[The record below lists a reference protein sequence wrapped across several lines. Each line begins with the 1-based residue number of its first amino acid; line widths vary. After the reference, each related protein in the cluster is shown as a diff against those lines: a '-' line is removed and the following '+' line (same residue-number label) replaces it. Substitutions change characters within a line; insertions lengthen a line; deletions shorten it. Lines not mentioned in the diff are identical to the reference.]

1 MTAMHVARGAR
12 RLALLLCE
20 LLATR
25 DMGHVARR
33 RRTKTRPFR

>member
-1 MTAMHVARGAR
+1 MNIMRLGLRVR
-12 RLALLLCE
+12 RLAFLFCE

-33 RRTKTRPFR
+33 RLTRE

>member
-1 MTAMHVARGAR
+1 MTGARLVGGLR
-12 RLALLLCE
+12 RLAILVCE

-33 RRTKTRPFR
+33 RHIGG